1 MVVVCF
7 RGFAFVAWGE
17 SERRC
22 CLSRSVGLEGGGRGG
37 GELGCSV
44 VGVVVEALFVG
55 CSVWFVVCCYVS
67 LLVFG
72 CTCNIKMDMEMFGRS
87 K

>member
-1 MVVVCF
+1 MVVGWF
-7 RGFAFVAWGE
+7 RGFEFVVLGV